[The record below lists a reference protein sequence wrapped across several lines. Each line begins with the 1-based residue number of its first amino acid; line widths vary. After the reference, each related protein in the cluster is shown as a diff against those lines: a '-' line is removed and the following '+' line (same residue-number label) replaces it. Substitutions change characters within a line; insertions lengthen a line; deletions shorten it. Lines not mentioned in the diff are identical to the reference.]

1 MNYIYQTVTSL
12 IETNCTSDPFEL
24 CELLGIVCS
33 KTPYKKLKGLF
44 VRINDFKFVD
54 INDNLPEYQQ
64 KSVCAHELG
73 HALLHA
79 EQNGLVPMLDY
90 DICGKSKLEYEANIF
105 AAELLMPDQ
114 EILPLIKNGEDLYT
128 VAKHF
133 GVHDQFVLF
142 KLLSMNQRGYRILL
156 PDVIRS
162 CFLGDE

>member
-1 MNYIYQTVTSL
+1 
-12 IETNCTSDPFEL
+12 
-24 CELLGIVCS
+24 
-33 KTPYKKLKGLF
+33 
-44 VRINDFKFVD
+44 
-54 INDNLPEYQQ
+54 
-64 KSVCAHELG
+64 
-73 HALLHA
+73 
-79 EQNGLVPMLDY
+79 MLDY